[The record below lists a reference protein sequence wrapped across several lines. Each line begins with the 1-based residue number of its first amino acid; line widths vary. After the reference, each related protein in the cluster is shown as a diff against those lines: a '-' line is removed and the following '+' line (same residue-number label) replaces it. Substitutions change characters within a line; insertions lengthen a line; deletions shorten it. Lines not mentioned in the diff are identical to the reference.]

1 MWAMWAMIIS
11 DNFMKNHSLHNPGCQ
26 EATVQ
31 VMVRQKKPG
40 ILQRWL
46 KRQALISVTQPL
58 SRSVISNESSYVGKV
73 GYAKLGWRHFR
84 RALVF
89 EVSGQARRLQEK
101 INPAWKKGLWLY
113 KGVPQIGDSLMDLA
127 PRSLLQQQ
135 GLEIDLYTDS
145 HLAQLYCD
153 DPWFHR
159 VLDSPVEIANQPY
172 DFVIVPSH
180 KNRSLR
186 HKSRL
191 LPSLPWVS
199 MHGFYTGPDFHRARF
214 ATQRLLDLLSH
225 ELPPSEFALHAAQK
239 LRPLPASPV
248 ARSTG
253 RKVAIALGGVN
264 GPRTYRY
271 WPALAAALRTYLGN
285 LDVTLVGSANA
296 EAWARAFVDDCGE
309 MFPISNRVNQTSLTE
324 CRALIQEQEL
334 FLAADGGLM
343 HLGATTSTPMVSL
356 FDGEI
361 NPLWQLSMPQ
371 LQFAIQSST
380 ADVNDVPMA
389 TVISLVHKA
398 LGIPYVADGI
408 LKPLTADN
416 PR

>member
-1 MWAMWAMIIS
+1 M
-11 DNFMKNHSLHNPGCQ
+11 
-26 EATVQ
+26 
-31 VMVRQKKPG
+31 
-40 ILQRWL
+40 
-46 KRQALISVTQPL
+46 ISVTQPL
-58 SRSVISNESSYVGKV
+58 SRSVTSNNESYIEKV
-73 GYAKLGWRHFR
+73 GYPKLGWRYFR
-84 RALVF
+84 RAMVF
-89 EVSGQARRLQEK
+89 GVSGQGRYLRDK
-101 INPAWKKGLWLY
+101 IDPTWKRGLWLY

-127 PRSLLQQQ
+127 PRSLFQQQ
-135 GLEIDLYTDS
+135 GLEVDLYTDP
-145 HLAQLYCD
+145 HLAQLYSD

-159 VLDSPVEIANQPY
+159 VLDNPHEIANQRY

-191 LPSLPWVS
+191 LPALPWVS

-214 ATQRLLDLLSH
+214 ATQRLLDLLDQ
-225 ELPPSEFALHAAQK
+225 ELPPSEFALHEAQK
-239 LRPLPASPV
+239 LCPLPTLSE
-248 ARSTG
+248 ARSAG

-264 GPRTYRY
+264 APRTYRH
-271 WPALAAALRTYLGN
+271 WPTLASALKTHLGN

-296 EAWARAFVDDCGE
+296 EAWAQAFIDKCEG

-343 HLGATTSTPMVSL
+343 HLGATTSTQMVSL

-361 NPLWQLSMPQ
+361 SPLWQLSMPH
-371 LQFAIQSST
+371 LQFALQSAT

-389 TVISLVHKA
+389 AVIAMVHKA
-398 LGIPYVADGI
+398 LAVPYATKAG
-408 LKPLTADN
+408 
-416 PR
+416 

>member
-1 MWAMWAMIIS
+1 MM
-11 DNFMKNHSLHNPGCQ
+11 
-26 EATVQ
+26 
-31 VMVRQKKPG
+31 RQTKAG
-40 ILQRWL
+40 ILQTWL

-58 SRSVISNESSYVGKV
+58 SRSVVSNEASYTEKI
-73 GYAKLGWRHFR
+73 GYQRLGWRHFR
-84 RALVF
+84 RAVVF
-89 EVSGQARRLQEK
+89 DVSGQARRLRERLD
-101 INPAWKKGLWLY
+101 PAWKRGLWLY
-113 KGVPQIGDSLMDLA
+113 KGIPQIGDSLMDLA

-135 GLEIDLYTDS
+135 GLEIDLYTDP
-145 HLAQLYCD
+145 HLAELYRD

-159 VLDSPVEIANQPY
+159 VFRRDSETGKQSY

-191 LPSLPWVS
+191 LPALPWVS

-214 ATQRLLDLLSH
+214 ATQRLLDLMGL
-225 ELPPSEFALHAAQK
+225 ELPPSEFPLHEAQK
-239 LRPLPASPV
+239 LRPLPNSPAVRAS
-248 ARSTG
+248 G
-253 RKVAIALGGVN
+253 RKIAIALGGVN
-264 GPRTYRY
+264 APRIYRH
-271 WPALAAALRTYLGN
+271 WPTLATALKNRLGAL
-285 LDVTLVGSANA
+285 DITLLGSANA
-296 EAWARAFVDDCGE
+296 ETCARAFVDECGT

-361 NPLWQLSMPQ
+361 NPLWQLSVPQ
-371 LQFAIQSST
+371 LDFAIQSET
-380 ADVNDVPMA
+380 ANVNDVPMA
-389 TVISLVHKA
+389 AVISLVCKA
-398 LGIPYVADGI
+398 LGVPYAMDEVLNPQA
-408 LKPLTADN
+408 ADN